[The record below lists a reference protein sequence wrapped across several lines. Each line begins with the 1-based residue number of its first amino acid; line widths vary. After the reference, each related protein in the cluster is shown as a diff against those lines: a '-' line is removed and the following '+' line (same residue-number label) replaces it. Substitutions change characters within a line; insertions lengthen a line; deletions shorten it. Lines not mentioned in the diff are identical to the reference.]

1 MLKYITYYVSLIC
14 SIRATNSLRCCEY
27 RRLLPVVALVNTPTS
42 SVVVVPPDQPAVA
55 SLELYSSS
63 PAALRCPSVFMLER
77 AFNKHVW
84 RGSLS
89 LRTPGNPA
97 LPCLDKQLRAKK
109 IGVFTGET
117 SPLYHHCGS
126 AVVVSLLYG

>member
-55 SLELYSSS
+55 SLELYSFS

-77 AFNKHVW
+77 AD
-84 RGSLS
+84 RPSTSMYGGAAYPCGL
-89 LRTPGNPA
+89 PA
-97 LPCLDKQLRAKK
+97 IPLCLA
-109 IGVFTGET
+109 
-117 SPLYHHCGS
+117 
-126 AVVVSLLYG
+126 